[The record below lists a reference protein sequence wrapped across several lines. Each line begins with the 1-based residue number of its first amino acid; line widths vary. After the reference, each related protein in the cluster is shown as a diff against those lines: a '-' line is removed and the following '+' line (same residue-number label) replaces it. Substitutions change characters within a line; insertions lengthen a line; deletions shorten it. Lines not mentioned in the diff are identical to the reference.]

1 MGNHPNG
8 ARARQSD
15 RWDTSGRIYERDGR
29 RYTSVTT
36 LINDGYPKPALVG
49 WAAKMTALYAVEH
62 PGAPLD
68 ELKAARHKQ
77 KDEASGLGTAL
88 HRWVESWALSED
100 RSVHPLPEPM
110 SPEQCAEWDEAFAA
124 GDPHHKHDSATEQR
138 RLRTLRK
145 MAEQWVKLAAKHTI
159 EPLASEFTVY
169 HEALGYA
176 GTADMVA
183 LVDGIPSLIDVKTGK
198 DVYAEAALQLCA
210 LARGEY
216 IGVHNGPTL
225 PMPEFDRCLVAHV
238 RPTFARFYPVD
249 YGDWA
254 WRTFRAARAISQW
267 VEGPA
272 KGAVLPAL
280 DEVIV

>member
-29 RYTSVTT
+29 KFTSVTT
-36 LINDGYPKPALVG
+36 ILNDGIPKPALPG
-49 WAAKMTALYAVEH
+49 WAAKMTAEYAVKH
-62 PGAPLD
+62 PGATLD
-68 ELKAARHKQ
+68 ELKAARFASR
-77 KDEASGLGTAL
+77 DEAAKRGTDL
-88 HRWVESWALSED
+88 HRWVESWALWDVEP
-100 RSVHPLPEPM
+100 RSSHPLPPIE
-110 SPEQCAEWDEAFAA
+110 
-124 GDPHHKHDSATEQR
+124 GDPDADPDELLEHYDGEWAEVEAAMAPDP
-138 RLRTLRK
+138 TLRK

-169 HEALGYA
+169 NSSLGYA

-183 LVDGIPSLIDVKTGK
+183 MVDGIPSLIDVKTGK
-198 DVYAEAALQLCA
+198 DVYPDAALQLCA
-210 LARGEY
+210 LAHGEY

-267 VEGPA
+267 NEGPA
-272 KGAVLPAL
+272 KGAILPAL